1 LGTIFGRHP
10 AVVDGLGAVV
20 RSPGAPRGSLVT
32 FVCRMLTV
40 GGGPI
45 ASGPVEIACRVITRF
60 GLSVAQ
66 PGRDVTAL
74 RRQTGLTTAHSC
86 QLVGPGVVAVR
97 FGLSVALLGLP
108 VADVRSKIAVAPF
121 DVTLARRC
129 QGVLIL
135 TSPAAVLICECHVGC
150 YTVGRSA

>member
-1 LGTIFGRHP
+1 MGAVFGRHP
-10 AVVDGLGAVV
+10 AVVDGLGTVV
-20 RSPGAPRGSLVT
+20 RSPGSPRGGLVA

-121 DVTLARRC
+121 DVTLARLC
-129 QGVLIL
+129 LGVLTFIRS
-135 TSPAAVLICECHVGC
+135 TRVLI
-150 YTVGRSA
+150 